1 MIHDIFSQLFLAVFV
16 AAYLVFLAA
25 LAWWALGGRFRFALK
40 PRLVP
45 ALSSRTEE
53 FRAAGKSK
61 TPRLERSKV
70 EPHHK
75 CFAEHP

>member
-25 LAWWALGGRFRFALK
+25 LAWRALGGRLRFALK

-45 ALSSRTEE
+45 ALNSRGEE
-53 FRAAGKSK
+53 FRASLATARCRDSSARK
-61 TPRLERSKV
+61 
-70 EPHHK
+70 
-75 CFAEHP
+75 